1 MSENFAA
8 YKEALEANSS
18 YINALRKDV
27 ERIIT
32 QRQLNP
38 LMNDTKWLE
47 LQEAVGLLP
56 LPPAYIVKCLTD
68 KDASTAGILSEVPE
82 YYGDWSMFYEEGLP
96 PFFDIEWIKVRTVYG
111 IHRGGFVS
119 PEVHDA
125 TIQFKEIL
133 ENLMIPNEEEKS
145 LFTIYGYR

>member
-8 YKEALEANSS
+8 YKEALEVNSI

-27 ERIIT
+27 ERIIA

-56 LPPAYIVKCLTD
+56 FPPAYIVKCLAD
-68 KDASTAGILSEVPE
+68 KDASTAGILSEVPD
-82 YYGDWSMFYEEGLP
+82 YYGDWSMYYEEGLP
-96 PFFDIEWIKVRTVYG
+96 PFFNIEWIKVRPVYG
-111 IHRGGFVS
+111 IHRGALVP
-119 PEVHDA
+119 PEVRDA
-125 TIQFKEIL
+125 TIQFQEIL
-133 ENLMIPNEEEKS
+133 NNLSISYEADKS